1 MEVKLKHL
9 EWNQTA
15 FSLFYLQCIS
25 DGTNFTR
32 KVCPDASS
40 NGEHTVPIFL
50 YIKFKDVPTISWP
63 NALRFSDHTWYS
75 MNHGSKLITIS

>member
-15 FSLFYLQCIS
+15 FSLFDLQCIS

-50 YIKFKDVPTISWP
+50 YIKFKDVPITFLAQCPQIQWP
-63 NALRFSDHTWYS
+63 H
-75 MNHGSKLITIS
+75 MV